1 MKIGSGSRTVT
12 DPAGT
17 HWRVRR
23 VWLTRNTPRLR
34 RVKGADLS
42 SAGGLPLPD
51 ISAAD
56 QAEVV
61 LAAIVALV
69 LIVFVVIP
77 LLLFGLELLIVGLVL
92 TVGALGHLLLGRP
105 WVIQTWTADPNGAR
119 YEWQIAGWRRSG
131 AAIDQIASA
140 LVAGENPN
148 LLELDRRS

>member
-1 MKIGSGSRTVT
+1 MKIGSDSRTVI

-34 RVKGADLS
+34 RVKPQDLS
-42 SAGGLPLPD
+42 SASGFSLPD
-51 ISAAD
+51 MSGTD
-56 QAEVV
+56 QAEVL

-69 LIVFVVIP
+69 LIVFVAIP
-77 LLLFGLELLIVGLVL
+77 LLLFGLELLIVGLAL
-92 TVGALGHLLLGRP
+92 TAGALGHLLLGRP
-105 WVIQTWTADPNGAR
+105 WVVQAWTDDPNGAS

-131 AAIDQIASA
+131 AAIERIATA